1 MNTANLQYIIMICL
15 ALVALIVI
23 VHRSTKT
30 RFELK
35 TMVIVSLLSLLSM
48 VLAAYLSV
56 FIPLFGFPSLKF
68 GFSQLPIMI
77 AGALFGP
84 WWGMVAGVLEDLL
97 ELASGTVASPYI
109 GFTLNKALLGIIP
122 GVVFLM
128 ANKHPKRL
136 KPLIISAVVLL
147 YGASIRFILST
158 ESVSAQQVTY
168 ELTWPIK
175 TVLIALTLAILPI
188 TFVVYR
194 SMKQKVNQQTLLLSW
209 LLSVILIEILINVI
223 LTPIWINQLYGIP
236 VEIQIIIRSIKASF
250 FVVLNTFLAYF
261 ITQSLR
267 RLTRKESL

>member
-23 VHRSTKT
+23 VHMSTKT

-128 ANKHPKRL
+128 AKKHPKRL
-136 KPLIISAVVLL
+136 KPLIISAVALL
-147 YGASIRFILST
+147 YGASILFIMNT

-175 TVLIALTLAILPI
+175 AVLIALTLAILPI
-188 TFVVYR
+188 TVVVYR

-267 RLTRKESL
+267 RITRKDPL

>member
-15 ALVALIVI
+15 ALVALIVV
-23 VHRSTKT
+23 VHVSTKT

-35 TMVIVSLLSLLSM
+35 TMVIVSFLSLLSM

-77 AGALFGP
+77 SGALFGP

-97 ELASGTVASPYI
+97 ELASGTIASPYI

-122 GVVFLM
+122 GVIFLM
-128 ANKHPKRL
+128 ANRHPRRL
-136 KPLIISAVVLL
+136 KPLIITCVTLL
-147 YGASIRFILST
+147 YGASILFILNT
-158 ESVSAQQVTY
+158 DSVSAQQVTY
-168 ELTWPIK
+168 ALTWPVK
-175 TVLIALTLAILPI
+175 AVLIALTLAILPI
-188 TFVVYR
+188 TYLVYR
-194 SMKQKVNQQTLLLSW
+194 SMKHKVLEQTLFLSW

-236 VEIQIIIRSIKASF
+236 VEIQVIIRSVKASF
-250 FVVLNTFLAYF
+250 SVVLNTFLAYF
-261 ITQSLR
+261 ISQSLR
-267 RLTRKESL
+267 RLMRQGKP